1 MKNLVIFDLDGTL
14 LDTIEDLG
22 NATNH
27 ALRTLGYPERRKEEL
42 YQMVGRGITNL
53 LRAALPAGC
62 GTEDTVDLMRKHFL
76 DHYGVH
82 LCDFTHPYPGI
93 PALLDHISAA
103 GVRIAVAS
111 NKYQEGAET
120 VVRHFFG
127 QYPVQTILGQR
138 DGYPI
143 KPDPGIVQLCIDA
156 AGVTKEDVLYVGD
169 SNVDMQTGLN
179 AGVDTVGV
187 TWGFR
192 SRAEL
197 EAFAPRAVVD
207 TPAQLEALI
216 LGGA

>member
-27 ALRTLGYPERRKEEL
+27 ALRTLGFPERKREEL
-42 YQMVGRGITNL
+42 YTMVGRGITNL

-62 GTEDTVDLMRKHFL
+62 ETEETVELMRKHFL
-76 DHYGVH
+76 AHYGVH
-82 LCDFTHPYPGI
+82 LCDFTHPYPGS
-93 PALLDHISAA
+93 PELLERLTER
-103 GVRIAVAS
+103 GVRFSVAS

-127 QYPVQTILGQR
+127 RFPVLTILGQR
-138 DGYPI
+138 EGYPI

-156 AGVTKEDVLYVGD
+156 AGVTKEEVLYVGD

-197 EAFAPRAVVD
+197 EAFGPLAVVD
-207 TPAQLEALI
+207 SPEELEAII
-216 LGGA
+216 LK